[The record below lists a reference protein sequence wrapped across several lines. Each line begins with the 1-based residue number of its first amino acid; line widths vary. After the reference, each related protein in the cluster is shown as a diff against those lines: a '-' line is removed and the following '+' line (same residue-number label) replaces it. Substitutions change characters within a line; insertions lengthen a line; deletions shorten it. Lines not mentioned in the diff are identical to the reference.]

1 MNGFT
6 KHIELHSQT
15 NGDRMSDTVEVLP
28 ALTPEQEARSA
39 LGRAM
44 EVLTMAKAVKIIDE
58 DSYAS
63 ADAAVASIK
72 SAQKQA
78 EAKRTELVKPLN
90 DTVKKINAAFKPVDA
105 AFEEALAHYR
115 RPMSLYQA
123 DLAEKRRKAEEDAR
137 LERERI
143 EREERAKVEAA
154 RKAEEEARLAAEA
167 AAATDDPFAA
177 ILAEDA
183 AKTAA
188 EAAAQTAEA
197 AKQAI
202 REVVTMP
209 VTMPA
214 KVTGSASKT
223 FTVYGYEIEDESLI
237 PRPYWILDHAALLR
251 DVRASKD
258 ECRIPG
264 LKITKSIEVK

>member
-1 MNGFT
+1 MN
-6 KHIELHSQT
+6 
-15 NGDRMSDTVEVLP
+15 NAVETTPEILP
-28 ALTPEQEARSA
+28 ALTPEQEAKAA

-63 ADAAVASIK
+63 ADAAVAAIK

-78 EAKRTELVKPLN
+78 ENKRTELVKPLN

-154 RKAEEEARLAAEA
+154 RKAEEEARLAAES

-223 FTVYGYEIEDESLI
+223 FEVWKFEITDPALV
-237 PRPYWILDHAALLR
+237 PAAYKIIDTASIAR
-251 DVRASKD
+251 DVKAGKG
-258 ECRIPG
+258 ECNIPG
-264 LKITKSIEVK
+264 VRVWSEIEVK

>member
-1 MNGFT
+1 MN
-6 KHIELHSQT
+6 
-15 NGDRMSDTVEVLP
+15 NAVETTPEILP
-28 ALTPEQEARSA
+28 ALTPEQEAKAA

-44 EVLTMAKAVKIIDE
+44 EVLTLAKAVKIIDE
-58 DSYAS
+58 ESYAS
-63 ADAAVASIK
+63 ADAAVAAIK

-78 EAKRTELVKPLN
+78 ENKRTELVKPLN

-123 DLAEKRRKAEEDAR
+123 DLAEKRRKAEEEAR

-154 RKAEEEARLAAEA
+154 RKAEEEALLAAEA
-167 AAATDDPFAA
+167 AAAMDDPFAA

-188 EAAAQTAEA
+188 EAAKQTAEA

-223 FTVYGYEIEDESLI
+223 FEVWKFEITDPALV
-237 PRPYWILDHAALLR
+237 PLAYRPIDTAAIAR
-251 DVRASKD
+251 DVKAGKG
-258 ECRIPG
+258 ECNIPG
-264 LKITKSIEVK
+264 VRVYSEIEVK